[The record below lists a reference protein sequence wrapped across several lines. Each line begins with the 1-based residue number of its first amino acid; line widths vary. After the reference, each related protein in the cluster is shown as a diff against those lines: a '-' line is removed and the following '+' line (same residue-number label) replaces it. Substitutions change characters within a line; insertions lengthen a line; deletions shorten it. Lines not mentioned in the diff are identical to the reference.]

1 MLWNRMFLGVEQF
14 VGLKPTLRSSP
25 RNFFLIP
32 KKTANEENK
41 AIISLSYRKKQ
52 TKQILRNDSKLI

>member
-1 MLWNRMFLGVEQF
+1 MLWNWMFLGVEQF

-25 RNFFLIP
+25 RNFFLNP

-52 TKQILRNDSKLI
+52 TKQILRNDSKLT